1 MTITTD
7 RLLLRPFRASDVAAV
22 HAYASD
28 PAVVRFM
35 DWGPNTMAETRA
47 YVDRILA
54 PPAGQHPFA
63 VVRTAD
69 GMLLGGAEL
78 QMASIEH
85 RRADMGYVLSPG
97 AWGNGYA
104 TEAAAALL
112 HFGFDRLGLHK
123 LSATCDPENAGSAR
137 VLEKIGMH
145 REGMLRDHLLI
156 RGEWRDRLL
165 WAALRDRPRRAADRI
180 GPRSAGRTRR

>member
-7 RLLLRPFRASDVAAV
+7 RLLLRPFRASDFEAV
-22 HAYASD
+22 HAYAGD

-47 YVDRILA
+47 YVDRVLA
-54 PPAGQHPFA
+54 PPAGQYPFA

-78 QMASIEH
+78 QMASVEH
-85 RRADMGYVLSPG
+85 RRADIGYVLSRD

-112 HFGFDRLGLHK
+112 RFGFDRLGLHK

-145 REGMLRDHLLI
+145 REGLLRAHFLI

-165 WAALRDRPRRAADRI
+165 WAALRDRRA
-180 GPRSAGRTRR
+180 